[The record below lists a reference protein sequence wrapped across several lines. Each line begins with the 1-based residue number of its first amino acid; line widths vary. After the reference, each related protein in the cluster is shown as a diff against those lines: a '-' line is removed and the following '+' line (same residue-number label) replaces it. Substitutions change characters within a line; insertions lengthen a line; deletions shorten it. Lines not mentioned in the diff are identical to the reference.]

1 MQRGRTEY
9 LVLWMGWPKES
20 AQWTDEHDISSKLIR
35 LVYKLYTPV
44 LVICNMHNR
53 KFDHPQPPDSVI
65 RQAVGN
71 FTSAI
76 DKTLRKLCITDTKLK
91 IQFRHDVYRFLFNDK
106 KELVLDDFDERYFP
120 LGWNQCCKKHG
131 RDDPSYYGHTIVFPL
146 EVDCYLQWTGRNSF
160 IKLPDGTVRQKH
172 RTFLEMLSIKLV
184 KENL

>member
-53 KFDHPQPPDSVI
+53 KFDHLQPPDSVI

-71 FTSAI
+71 SHQ
-76 DKTLRKLCITDTKLK
+76 L
-91 IQFRHDVYRFLFNDK
+91 
-106 KELVLDDFDERYFP
+106 
-120 LGWNQCCKKHG
+120 
-131 RDDPSYYGHTIVFPL
+131 
-146 EVDCYLQWTGRNSF
+146 
-160 IKLPDGTVRQKH
+160 
-172 RTFLEMLSIKLV
+172 
-184 KENL
+184 